1 MKEKIKNWFNRPKV
15 HSKRSSLIAAIIIV
29 LGGFSVWVFFTH
41 SGDIFRQDISRQMT
55 PVAEQRDID
64 VYCNGQLIEELSGM
78 YAIESQKDRTVIYNT
93 DTHERIDFYGDVV
106 IIDKVDE
113 SYKD

>member
-1 MKEKIKNWFNRPKV
+1 M
-15 HSKRSSLIAAIIIV
+15 
-29 LGGFSVWVFFTH
+29 WVFFTH

-78 YAIESQKDRTVIYNT
+78 YTIESQKDRTVIYNP
-93 DTHERIDFYGDVV
+93 DTHERVDFYGDIV

-113 SYKD
+113 SHKD